1 MVFMIHIDKSPL
13 RLHRVGCNQTTF
25 DELVWCLLEQVTV
38 LECPRLM
45 LARIADEIVFLHS
58 MIQNLFPLDAGR
70 KACATPAT
78 EPCFLQF
85 IDDIVCGE
93 LFEALLPGLVPPD
106 LAIALDFPR
115 RAIKH
120 MENSWFSCSRHALA
134 LTHSAQRITQHYK
147 V

>member
-45 LARIADEIVFLHS
+45 LARIADEIVFLHP
-58 MIQNLFPLDAGR
+58 MIQDLFPLDAGR

-85 IDDIVCGE
+85 IDDIVCAE
-93 LFEALLPGLVPPD
+93 LFEALLPCLVTPYLSIGLDVPG
-106 LAIALDFPR
+106 
-115 RAIKH
+115 RAIKR
-120 MENSWFSCSRHALA
+120 MENSWFSYSRHASVL
-134 LTHSAQRITQHYK
+134 S
-147 V
+147 VP